1 MVSKLTDSDKKVYSL
16 IRQRLL
22 QGERKPTLREINE
35 ITGGKSPRSASI
47 VIDRLVKNGLLKWDG
62 DNLRLI
68 ENSLFN
74 PESIETVSIPLV
86 GSVTCGMPVLAEEN
100 IETYISVSTQLA
112 KKGSDYFLLRAL
124 GDSMNKAG
132 INDKD
137 ILLVK
142 QQNNATKGDKVVA
155 LINDEA
161 TVKIF
166 DRTVSAII
174 LRPNSSNNIYKPII
188 ISENCLIQGIVV
200 AVLPPDIV

>member
-47 VIDRLVKNGLLKWDG
+47 VIDRLVKNGLLKWG
-62 DNLRLI
+62 GINLRLI

-86 GSVTCGMPVLAEEN
+86 GSVTCGMPMLAEEN
-100 IETYISVSTQLA
+100 IETYIPVSIQLA
-112 KKGSDYFLLRAL
+112 KKGSEYFLLRAL

-137 ILLVK
+137 ILLIK
-142 QQNNATKGDKVVA
+142 QQNNAEKGDKVVA

-161 TVKIF
+161 TVKTF
-166 DRTVSAII
+166 DRTMSAII
-174 LRPNSSNNIYKPII
+174 LRPNSSNNNHKPIV
-188 ISENCLIQGIVV
+188 ISENCQIQGIVV
-200 AVLPPDIV
+200 AVLPPDII